1 MRTMLHWRCVHCLA
15 MLLAMLMF
23 TVGISTRVHA
33 GLIPT
38 ADSQVSAERS
48 ADMTTVRQALENK
61 IVSERLEEL
70 GYSKAEINQ
79 RLAMLSDEELS
90 KLASDIQNLDT
101 AGDGMGFIIGVLVIA
116 ILVLVILELTGTTNN
131 L

>member
-1 MRTMLHWRCVHCLA
+1 MRTMLHWRSVHCVA
-15 MLLAMLMF
+15 MVLAMLMF
-23 TVGISTRVHA
+23 TAGISTSVHA

-61 IVSERLEEL
+61 IVSQRLQEL
-70 GYSKAEINQ
+70 GYSSTEVEQ

-90 KLASDIQNLDT
+90 KVASDIENLDT
-101 AGDGMGFIIGVLVIA
+101 GGGAVGLIIGVLVIT
-116 ILVLVILELTGTTNN
+116 ILVLVILELTGTTDN

>member
-1 MRTMLHWRCVHCLA
+1 MRTMLNWRSAHCLV

-23 TVGISTRVHA
+23 TAGISTRVHA

-90 KLASDIQNLDT
+90 KLAQDVQNLDT

-116 ILVLVILELTGTTNN
+116 ILVLVILELTGTTDN